1 MAICVDNTIS
11 VAMEIVEG
19 SDPLLDAKHLR
30 FYGYRFLSEVTEC
43 ISVQYDAY
51 NRAMTIVVRKTLDK
65 SI

>member
-1 MAICVDNTIS
+1 M
-11 VAMEIVEG
+11 
-19 SDPLLDAKHLR
+19 DAKHLR

-65 SI
+65 SILEPAAHGRGPRREVLSS